1 MILKYVFTNNTF
13 ETKLP
18 IVSGDGRLDVLAD
31 LSVNDCDPDAA
42 RRRLEVLPL
51 RRQTDV
57 DRQSQ
62 TLAETFQS
70 QTQGRVQTFQR
81 KKEQVLH
88 FFIHSFRLKKMLFF
102 FFVRNLMFT
111 KFTIKNCMSQI
122 SKVNL
127 AASLYGAHRRFD

>member
-1 MILKYVFTNNTF
+1 MILKYVFTKNTY
-13 ETKLP
+13 ETKLSF
-18 IVSGDGRLDVLAD
+18 VSGDGRLDVLAD

-81 KKEQVLH
+81 KKEQVLQ
-88 FFIHSFRLKKMLFF
+88 FFIHSFRLK
-102 FFVRNLMFT
+102 R
-111 KFTIKNCMSQI
+111 
-122 SKVNL
+122 
-127 AASLYGAHRRFD
+127 LYCIVIVY